1 MSIHMKLVTYKYK
14 NSTGIGSLLEEGIV
28 PFSTNKHLPDNML
41 EFLQG
46 GENLIEEAQD
56 LCSNPKH
63 LISMEEVILQ
73 APILRPPKI
82 IAIGLNYKDHI
93 EEVRA
98 AGREMATPEVPMI
111 FNKQS
116 LSATG
121 PFDDVHDPKVSDM
134 LDYEGELT
142 MVIGKKCR
150 HVSRDNAKDVI
161 AGYCVANDLSVRDW
175 QLRVPTFTIGK
186 SFDTHCP
193 FGPAIVTPD
202 EISDPHNLNI
212 TTHVNGEI
220 RQDSNT
226 KHLLFDCFVLIEH
239 LSTAFTLE
247 PGDLILTGTSSGV
260 GVVEGKFLKK
270 DDVIKISIS
279 ELGFIENRVIDE
291 PDSTINY

>member
-1 MSIHMKLVTYKYK
+1 MKLVTYKYK
-14 NSTGIGSLLEEGIV
+14 NSTGIGSLLEESIV

-41 EFLQG
+41 AFLQG
-46 GENLIEEAQD
+46 GESLIEEAQD

-63 LISMEEVILQ
+63 LISMEEVILK

-150 HVSRDNAKDVI
+150 HVPRDNAKDVI
-161 AGYCVANDLSVRDW
+161 AGYCIANDLSVRDW

-226 KHLLFDCFVLIEH
+226 KHLLFNCFVLIEH

-260 GVVEGKFLKK
+260 GVAEGKFLKK

-279 ELGFIENRVIDE
+279 E
-291 PDSTINY
+291 

>member
-63 LISMEEVILQ
+63 LISMEEVILK

-98 AGREMATPEVPMI
+98 GGREMATPEVPMI

-226 KHLLFDCFVLIEH
+226 KHLLFNCFVLIEH

-260 GVVEGKFLKK
+260 GVAEGKFLKK

-279 ELGFIENRVIDE
+279 ELGYIENRVIDE
-291 PDSTINY
+291 PDSTLNY

>member
-1 MSIHMKLVTYKYK
+1 MKLVTYKYK
-14 NSTGIGSLLEEGIV
+14 NSTGIGSLLEESIV
-28 PFSTNKHLPDNML
+28 PFSINKHLPDNML
-41 EFLQG
+41 AFLQG
-46 GENLIEEAQD
+46 GESLIEEAQD

-63 LISMEEVILQ
+63 LISMEEVILK

-150 HVSRDNAKDVI
+150 HVPRDNAKDVI
-161 AGYCVANDLSVRDW
+161 AGYCIANDLSVRDW

-226 KHLLFDCFVLIEH
+226 KHLLFNCFVLIEH

-260 GVVEGKFLKK
+260 GVAEGKFLKK

-279 ELGFIENRVIDE
+279 ELGYIENRVIDE
-291 PDSTINY
+291 PNSTINY